1 MEETTT
7 SYQLLW
13 SFVTAG
19 LLTFF
24 LLSLLIYLQSKQKV
38 FLYYGLYNISL
49 FAYLMTKSPFFAE
62 YIDSQYLVSRY
73 ISFNWYVQ
81 IIYNS
86 FLILFYKEFLNL
98 KKHFPKF
105 NKFIPNYLWIQF
117 FFASAVFIF
126 TAITQKHEVFKAMF
140 VYAFLPLITLFTIY
154 GLYIA
159 YKVPNKL
166 KYYIITGI
174 LLYNIFA
181 YIAFFKTSFFQ
192 NGIPP
197 LTYFYIG
204 IIIESI
210 IFMIGLGYW
219 VKMLYLEKIQTQNA
233 IIEEQ
238 NEKQRLKEEYHNELE
253 RKLQLQEKTLKKTLQ
268 KAEEDRL
275 RSITAAFEKEI
286 TLLKLE
292 SLRSQMNPHFIF
304 NALNSIKVY
313 FIENEKEKAIYYLNK
328 FSKLI
333 RKILESSRTDSIT
346 LEEELDILRLYM
358 SIENLRFHKKINFQI
373 TMDPNINSATIK
385 MPALIL
391 QPFIENALW
400 HGLSLQTENKEIDIN
415 IQQENNVVKIS
426 IRDNGMGRKMAME
439 RKEKKKY
446 NKDSLGLKFV
456 KERLENFNKKS
467 QTDYQFRVI
476 DLYDDKKNPT
486 GTLVE
491 FLLQ

>member
-13 SFVTAG
+13 GFVTAG

-24 LLSLLIYLQSKQKV
+24 LLSILIYLQSKQKI

-49 FAYLMTKSPFFAE
+49 FTYLLTKSPFFSE
-62 YIDSQYLVSRY
+62 YIDSQYLESRY
-73 ISFNWYVQ
+73 ISFNWYIQ

-98 KKHFPKF
+98 KKHFPRF
-105 NKFIPNYLWIQF
+105 NRFIINYLLIQF
-117 FFASAVFIF
+117 FITSAVFIF
-126 TAITQKHEVFKAMF
+126 TIITKNPDVFKTIF
-140 VYAFLPLITLFTIY
+140 VYVFLPFITLFTIY

-181 YIAFFKTSFFQ
+181 YIAFFKNSLFQ
-192 NGIPP
+192 NEIPP
-197 LTYFYIG
+197 LTFFYIG

-219 VKMLYLEKIQTQNA
+219 VKILYLERIQTQNA

-275 RSITAAFEKEI
+275 RSITSGFEKEI

-313 FIENEKEKAIYYLNK
+313 FIENEKEN
-328 FSKLI
+328 
-333 RKILESSRTDSIT
+333 E
-346 LEEELDILRLYM
+346 
-358 SIENLRFHKKINFQI
+358 
-373 TMDPNINSATIK
+373 
-385 MPALIL
+385 
-391 QPFIENALW
+391 
-400 HGLSLQTENKEIDIN
+400 G
-415 IQQENNVVKIS
+415 V
-426 IRDNGMGRKMAME
+426 
-439 RKEKKKY
+439 
-446 NKDSLGLKFV
+446 
-456 KERLENFNKKS
+456 
-467 QTDYQFRVI
+467 
-476 DLYDDKKNPT
+476 
-486 GTLVE
+486 
-491 FLLQ
+491 